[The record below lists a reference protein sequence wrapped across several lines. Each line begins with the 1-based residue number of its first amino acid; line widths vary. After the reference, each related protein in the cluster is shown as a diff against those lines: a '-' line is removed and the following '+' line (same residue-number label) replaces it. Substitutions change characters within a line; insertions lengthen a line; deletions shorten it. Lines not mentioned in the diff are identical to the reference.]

1 MQRPETSLKTSKGMR
16 TTHVE
21 RVQGPVVLLGRNAAQ
36 RKYRNEAFTPHVTA
50 TKKVRQKRRPKFV
63 QMIWSYKHPTNF
75 IFSPQKCPAE
85 GRELVEKGL
94 GKPNYRGLCTHLG
107 EHALVITWW
116 KMALRVGEQLFLP
129 LNDVF
134 L

>member
-36 RKYRNEAFTPHVTA
+36 RKYRNEAFTPHETA

-63 QMIWSYKHPTNF
+63 QMI
-75 IFSPQKCPAE
+75 
-85 GRELVEKGL
+85 
-94 GKPNYRGLCTHLG
+94 
-107 EHALVITWW
+107 
-116 KMALRVGEQLFLP
+116 
-129 LNDVF
+129 
-134 L
+134 